1 MILLNSW
8 FLNIFLAIV
17 HQTIENYTNP
27 NAAEIIIRA
36 LASLIPAIII
46 IVILVNRCVRVFISS
61 FSFIVHHFQWI
72 LLALKL
78 EITKLMKQSV

>member
-46 IVILVNRCVRVFISS
+46 IVINRCVRVFISS
-61 FSFIVHHFQWI
+61 FSFIVHHFQWVF
-72 LLALKL
+72 LALNW
-78 EITKLMKQSV
+78 KLMKQSV

>member
-8 FLNIFLAIV
+8 FLNIFLAII
-17 HQTIENYTNP
+17 HQTVENYTNP

-46 IVILVNRCVRVFISS
+46 IIIPVNRCVLVFMSS
-61 FSFIVHHFQWI
+61 FSFIVHHFQ
-72 LLALKL
+72 
-78 EITKLMKQSV
+78 

>member
-46 IVILVNRCVRVFISS
+46 IVINRCVWVFISP

-72 LLALKL
+72 FLALKL

>member
-8 FLNIFLAIV
+8 FLNIFLAII
-17 HQTIENYTNP
+17 HQTVENYTNP

-46 IVILVNRCVRVFISS
+46 IVILVNRCVLVFISS
-61 FSFIVHHFQWI
+61 FSFIVHHFQ
-72 LLALKL
+72 
-78 EITKLMKQSV
+78 

>member
-8 FLNIFLAIV
+8 FLNIFLAII
-17 HQTIENYTNP
+17 HQTVENYTNP

-46 IVILVNRCVRVFISS
+46 IVILANRCVLVFMSS
-61 FSFIVHHFQWI
+61 FSFIVHHFQ
-72 LLALKL
+72 
-78 EITKLMKQSV
+78 